1 MSQYLYRIVPSRIEM
16 LTQGGMTED
25 EQRLV
30 GEHFNYLQNLSKEG
44 MCLLAGRTTT
54 GDATTFGIAIFNTT
68 SEDQARDLMNNDP
81 AIKHGVFK
89 AELFP
94 FSIATGSLM
103 ESRTKPE

>member
-16 LTQGGMTED
+16 LTQGMTED

-44 MCLLAGRTTT
+44 MCLLAGRTTQ

-68 SEDQARDLMNNDP
+68 SEDRARDLMNNDP

-103 ESRTKPE
+103 AKPE